1 MWIDFQRK
9 VVGLD
14 MIKEQTTTKPMDMEG
29 YKSTSG
35 GTTYQTTTAHY
46 LKTCPHRL
54 PCGYCRLLMQN
65 CPKDNNIKVTW

>member
-1 MWIDFQRK
+1 MR
-9 VVGLD
+9 
-14 MIKEQTTTKPMDMEG
+14 KEQTTTNTMDMG
-29 YKSTSG
+29 NHTSTSG
-35 GTTYQTTTAHY
+35 GTAYQTTAIHY